1 MFNNYINEVV
11 KWIKNLISKW
21 YDEEEEIY
29 EPREFIYPKSRKEI
43 KIIEKT
49 IQTSSQLWAIPF
61 IIIGGVALF
70 CFNPDINGI
79 IEPIINKIEEKMP
92 VNYGAFV
99 SGIFTYKIITFTF
112 SKITGFKFGNDNP
125 DDNPDNISV
134 GESNSNPASHA
145 SGENSPINNRSNADY
160 VRETFR
166 DIRERE
172 EAWSNHPRLVDD
184 SIVDFITENT
194 IDTSSNSSVNN
205 TPRASSS
212 NLPSETVPI
221 PRAGRMPTARNR
233 DNFIENF
240 ESGALAMPDSALKDI
255 NPGF

>member
-1 MFNNYINEVV
+1 MKYKIISILYNPFKIIFNNLIFILKLAGIILSIFSLFNLSLLHFNYDIIEMFNNYINEVV

-125 DDNPDNISV
+125 DDNPDNIS
-134 GESNSNPASHA
+134 SSDTASQV
-145 SGENSPINNRSNADY
+145 S
-160 VRETFR
+160 T
-166 DIRERE
+166 
-172 EAWSNHPRLVDD
+172 
-184 SIVDFITENT
+184 
-194 IDTSSNSSVNN
+194 
-205 TPRASSS
+205 
-212 NLPSETVPI
+212 
-221 PRAGRMPTARNR
+221 
-233 DNFIENF
+233 
-240 ESGALAMPDSALKDI
+240 
-255 NPGF
+255 

>member
-1 MFNNYINEVV
+1 
-11 KWIKNLISKW
+11 
-21 YDEEEEIY
+21 
-29 EPREFIYPKSRKEI
+29 
-43 KIIEKT
+43 
-49 IQTSSQLWAIPF
+49 
-61 IIIGGVALF
+61 
-70 CFNPDINGI
+70 
-79 IEPIINKIEEKMP
+79 MP

-172 EAWSNHPRLVDD
+172 EA
-184 SIVDFITENT
+184 
-194 IDTSSNSSVNN
+194 
-205 TPRASSS
+205 
-212 NLPSETVPI
+212 
-221 PRAGRMPTARNR
+221 
-233 DNFIENF
+233 
-240 ESGALAMPDSALKDI
+240 
-255 NPGF
+255 